1 MAIKINNNVSANRSE
16 APNDL
21 KVSRSELIEEIVSE
35 NPGFLLKWGNY
46 FFLILLVLITCSLWI
61 IKYPDI
67 VIAEGKLTSI
77 NSPKPIISQINGKI
91 VQLNIK
97 ESDVVESQQILG
109 HLEALANHREVLALS
124 SNLEKIQSS
133 LDDTQFSDI
142 KSLIIKSDTNFG
154 ELQLA
159 HQTFIQ
165 AYITFENYLYDGF
178 YSKKLELL
186 NSDFQR
192 ILDLNNNLIDE
203 KQLIIQDIELA
214 QSTFETNETLK
225 KENLISDFDFRIEKS
240 KIINKKLAIPRINT
254 AMTSNSRLQNERQRE
269 IIELKNTIDQ
279 QFQIFQQS
287 INTFQSQ
294 IEEWRKRYLII
305 APISGRVNFLSFLQE
320 NQQIEINQTIC
331 YIVPENTKYFAEVI
345 IPQSNFGKVT
355 IGQNVLLKF
364 QSYPFQ
370 EFGSV
375 LGKIEFISDIP
386 TEGSGYLAKVNLVNG
401 FTTTYGRTIQF
412 RDGLTANAEIIT
424 KDIRLIERIF
434 SLVKF

>member
-16 APNDL
+16 EPNDL

-91 VQLNIK
+91 FQLNIK

-124 SNLEKIQSS
+124 SNLEKIQRS
-133 LDDTQFSDI
+133 LDDNRFSDI
-142 KSLIIKSDTNFG
+142 KSLIPQSDTNFG

-165 AYITFENYLYDGF
+165 AYITFENYLYDGL

-214 QSTFETNETLK
+214 QSNFETNETLK

-254 AMTSNSRLQNERQRE
+254 AITSNSRLQNERQRE

-305 APISGRVNFLSFLQE
+305 APISGKVNFLSFLQE

-364 QSYPFQ
+364 
-370 EFGSV
+370 
-375 LGKIEFISDIP
+375 
-386 TEGSGYLAKVNLVNG
+386 
-401 FTTTYGRTIQF
+401 
-412 RDGLTANAEIIT
+412 
-424 KDIRLIERIF
+424 
-434 SLVKF
+434 